1 MKLEAP
7 SIHDIDKWQGAA
19 IASTSRL
26 LLPVNEIE
34 YGSDPSTRGRKFD
47 YNEADNLLS
56 RLEKLVVA
64 EVADHSEA
72 LQ

>member
-7 SIHDIDKWQGAA
+7 NIHDIDSWQGAA

-26 LLPVNEIE
+26 LLPVHEVE
-34 YGSDPSTRGRKFD
+34 YGSDSPVRSRKFD
-47 YNEADNLLS
+47 YHQSNSLLS